1 MVATGFRS
9 ASAWTRIPKP
19 RPGLKPSQGSIRIT
33 SRRCC
38 HALRCWWTRR
48 CVRIGH
54 ACWSGRDRRRE
65 LPNGLLYVLYV
76 MDVIR
81 TTSGIIN
88 IAILTETPNRIRYA
102 ANFGQSR
109 YGVFRCQSNF

>member
-65 LPNGLLYVLYV
+65 LPNGLLYV
-76 MDVIR
+76 MDVAR
-81 TTSGIIN
+81 TKLISKTDQPSW
-88 IAILTETPNRIRYA
+88 
-102 ANFGQSR
+102 
-109 YGVFRCQSNF
+109 

>member
-65 LPNGLLYVLYV
+65 LPNGLLYV
-76 MDVIR
+76 MDVAR
-81 TTSGIIN
+81 TKKRTACPTSALLRAVIGYS
-88 IAILTETPNRIRYA
+88 LTRMRESSTT
-102 ANFGQSR
+102 QS
-109 YGVFRCQSNF
+109 CP

>member
-65 LPNGLLYVLYV
+65 LPNGLLYV
-76 MDVIR
+76 MDVGRTKIR
-81 TTSGIIN
+81 LHKDV
-88 IAILTETPNRIRYA
+88 IACRHKRKPKWHLHAQCRERGLACWR
-102 ANFGQSR
+102 
-109 YGVFRCQSNF
+109 